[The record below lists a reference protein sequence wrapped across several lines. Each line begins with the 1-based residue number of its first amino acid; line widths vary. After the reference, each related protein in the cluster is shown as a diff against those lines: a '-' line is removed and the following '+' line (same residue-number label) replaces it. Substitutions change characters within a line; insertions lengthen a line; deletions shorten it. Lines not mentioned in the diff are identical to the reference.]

1 VNIDHGSEA
10 ETFRDEI
17 RAFLQDGVPPNV
29 KEKLELR
36 QLSGSEPSYS
46 NLTKDEYL
54 DWHRALYKK
63 GWVAPHWP
71 INHGGLGWT
80 PLQRHVYE
88 EELGLAGVP
97 RILPF
102 GPTMVGPVIMEFG
115 SDQQKEHFL
124 PRILSGED
132 MWCQGYSEPSSG
144 SDLASLKTRA
154 VRDGNDYI
162 VNGSKIWT
170 TSAHWADMIF
180 CLVRTDTD
188 VKKQEGI
195 SFLLINMHDPGI
207 EVRPIITFDGGHEI
221 NQVFFDDVRVP
232 TTNLVGEENKGW
244 TYAKFLLKHERGSV
258 AAIGAQKRQLMR
270 LKEIARAEQSNGG
283 RLIEEPTFR
292 DKISRAEIDLMALE
306 YTELRAVSAATL
318 GDVPGT
324 EVNLLKIRGSEM
336 QQKISELMVEAIGY
350 YANPFLPESA
360 ETGWNGEPVG
370 QEYGAHLAPDYF
382 NWRKSSIY
390 SGSTEVQKNIISK
403 MVLGL

>member
-1 VNIDHGSEA
+1 MNIDHGSEA

-207 EVRPIITFDGGHEI
+207 EVRPIITLDGGHEI
-221 NQVFFDDVRVP
+221 NQVFFDDVRIPIENV
-232 TTNLVGEENKGW
+232 VGEIDRGW
-244 TYAKFLLKHERGSV
+244 DIVVTTLSVERGSSSQHARLEADLDLLIEATKRAPRAHGTAADDPQVRQRV
-258 AAIGAQKRQLMR
+258 AGFAAEMMVMRMSAYRNAWRISQEGLPGPEGSTLKVFWSELDQR
-270 LKEIARAEQSNGG
+270 LKKAAVEILGPRAMVPEGDPLALDDGYWAYES
-283 RLIEEPTFR
+283 LW
-292 DKISRAEIDLMALE
+292 SRA
-306 YTELRAVSAATL
+306 ATIYA
-318 GDVPGT
+318 GT
-324 EVNLLKIRGSEM
+324 S
-336 QQKISELMVEAIGY
+336 
-350 YANPFLPESA
+350 
-360 ETGWNGEPVG
+360 
-370 QEYGAHLAPDYF
+370 
-382 NWRKSSIY
+382 
-390 SGSTEVQKNIISK
+390 EVQRNIIANR
-403 MVLGL
+403 VLGLPR

>member
-1 VNIDHGSEA
+1 MNIDHSSEA

-232 TTNLVGEENKGW
+232 ATNLVGEENKGW